1 MKKAM
6 MATVTAMVLILSFCL
21 SSCLEQSPQAG
32 SEWPVAGYSFGGNFD
47 NWAGDQFDLMSFGN
61 LAFTD
66 KGILEKGIELSNG
79 YMELQ
84 KSNVIKLKDGFTFSI
99 WVKVTDPLAGRPMLF
114 SRESSG
120 GDIDNGPVSIRFSDD
135 YRYLRTDLSFVM
147 EDNSIESYSFASDFV
162 FTPDSI
168 YKNWHHIGVVFQK
181 DTLTYYIDGI
191 LSSTEQLPEYLRD
204 YKTIANTDKD
214 FTIGRGAVHNLKAVV
229 DEVRFYDAAILE
241 EDMMNIYQEAQ
252 QQYQNQIVMK
262 KGSKEIWV
270 NGTMVESPIEVTEDP
285 ATGRLVVPIRL
296 IVESMGGTVAWDGND
311 EMGRADITL
320 NDTNISIWLYDTN
333 AIVNNRYYKLDAY
346 PTRINDVTCVPV
358 RFIGEELG
366 ALVEWKEQT
375 QEVILSY

>member
-1 MKKAM
+1 M
-6 MATVTAMVLILSFCL
+6 
-21 SSCLEQSPQAG
+21 
-32 SEWPVAGYSFGGNFD
+32 
-47 NWAGDQFDLMSFGN
+47 
-61 LAFTD
+61 
-66 KGILEKGIELSNG
+66 
-79 YMELQ
+79 
-84 KSNVIKLKDGFTFSI
+84 
-99 WVKVTDPLAGRPMLF
+99 
-114 SRESSG
+114 
-120 GDIDNGPVSIRFSDD
+120 
-135 YRYLRTDLSFVM
+135 
-147 EDNSIESYSFASDFV
+147 
-162 FTPDSI
+162 
-168 YKNWHHIGVVFQK
+168 
-181 DTLTYYIDGI
+181 
-191 LSSTEQLPEYLRD
+191 
-204 YKTIANTDKD
+204 
-214 FTIGRGAVHNLKAVV
+214 KAVV

-270 NGTMVESPIEVTEDP
+270 NGTMIESPIEVTEDP

-311 EMGRADITL
+311 GMGRADITL